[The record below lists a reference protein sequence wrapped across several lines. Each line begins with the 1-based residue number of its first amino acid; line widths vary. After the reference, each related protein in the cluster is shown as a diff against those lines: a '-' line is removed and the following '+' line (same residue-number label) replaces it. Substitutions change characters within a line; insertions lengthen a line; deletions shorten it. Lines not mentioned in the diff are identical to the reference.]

1 MCMTEPY
8 SNTIKTTSIQVNMSS
23 SDEMEG
29 LHDDIDEMDEL
40 IHHPWLQFPQGT
52 IARNRRDRLL
62 RKEMG
67 QQKAIDYDLLAEL
80 GQLERMTTII
90 GEDTPWSR
98 LFEMTFAPQYRLIT
112 VEFLSTFVFTPH
124 AADQAQAD
132 QQQPEVSFRLCGLAY
147 AMFLAEFGNALG
159 LYTEEELQMPIYTS
173 AIHTA
178 DDAVVSAWWPRIG
191 DEPFVRAA
199 RVTRIRDPLI
209 RYLHR
214 VIASSIT
221 GRGMSQEWCTSQ
233 DLFFLYCILS
243 RRSCNVARCLAE
255 YFSTYYHRQEGG

>member
-1 MCMTEPY
+1 
-8 SNTIKTTSIQVNMSS
+8 
-23 SDEMEG
+23 
-29 LHDDIDEMDEL
+29 
-40 IHHPWLQFPQGT
+40 
-52 IARNRRDRLL
+52 
-62 RKEMG
+62 MG
-67 QQKAIDYDLLAEL
+67 QQKAIDYDLLAKL
-80 GQLERMTTII
+80 GQLERMTAII

-112 VEFLSTFVFTPH
+112 VEFLSTFVFRPR
-124 AADQAQAD
+124 AADQPQAD
-132 QQQPEVSFRLCGLAY
+132 PDQPEVSFRLCGLAY
-147 AMFLAEFGNALG
+147 AMSLAEFGNALG
-159 LYTEEELQMPIYTS
+159 LYTEEELKMPIYTS

-191 DEPFVRAA
+191 DDPFVRAA

-233 DLFFLYCILS
+233 DIFYLYCILS
-243 RRSCNVARCLAE
+243 GRPCNVARCLAE
-255 YFSTYYHRQEGG
+255 YFSTYYHHQERGLIFGGMQAFAPVRLDKRTV

>member
-1 MCMTEPY
+1 
-8 SNTIKTTSIQVNMSS
+8 MSS

-29 LHDDIDEMDEL
+29 LHDDFEVDQIDELMV
-40 IHHPWLQFPQGT
+40 HPWLQFPQKT
-52 IARNRRDRLL
+52 VARSRRDRLL

-80 GQLERMTTII
+80 GQQERMTTII

-98 LFEMTFAPQYRLIT
+98 LFEMTFAPQYRPIT
-112 VEFLSTFVFTPH
+112 VEFLSTFVYRPCGP
-124 AADQAQAD
+124 DYQPQAGA
-132 QQQPEVSFRLCGLAY
+132 QPSEISFRLCGFAY
-147 AMFLAEFGNALG
+147 ELSLAEFGNALG
-159 LYTEEELQMPIYTS
+159 LYTEQELTMPIYTTV
-173 AIHTA
+173 IHTA
-178 DDAVVSAWWPRIG
+178 GDAVVSAWWPRIG

-221 GRGMSQEWCTSQ
+221 GRGMSQSGARLCTGSFRQ
-233 DLFFLYCILS
+233 TDRAGHAC
-243 RRSCNVARCLAE
+243 RAE
-255 YFSTYYHRQEGG
+255 VPRGGASIFPAEGGHLAAGAK

>member
-1 MCMTEPY
+1 
-8 SNTIKTTSIQVNMSS
+8 MSS
-23 SDEMEG
+23 SNEMER

-67 QQKAIDYDLLAEL
+67 QQKTIDYDLLAEL

-112 VEFLSTFVFTPH
+112 MEFLSTFVFTPR

-147 AMFLAEFGNALG
+147 TMYLAEFGNALG

-191 DEPFVRAA
+191 DEPFAELPGYGACRYAGLCTGSFRQTDRAGHA
-199 RVTRIRDPLI
+199 CRAEVPRGG
-209 RYLHR
+209 
-214 VIASSIT
+214 ASI
-221 GRGMSQEWCTSQ
+221 
-233 DLFFLYCILS
+233 FP
-243 RRSCNVARCLAE
+243 A
-255 YFSTYYHRQEGG
+255 EGGHLGARPK

>member
-1 MCMTEPY
+1 
-8 SNTIKTTSIQVNMSS
+8 MSS

-29 LHDDIDEMDEL
+29 LYDDIDDMDEL

-52 IARNRRDRLL
+52 IACNRRDRLL
-62 RKEMG
+62 RKEIG
-67 QQKAIDYDLLAEL
+67 QQKAIDYDLLADI

-90 GEDTPWSR
+90 GEDTPWSP
-98 LFEMTFAPQYRLIT
+98 LFEMTFAPQYRPIT
-112 VEFLSTFVFTPH
+112 VEFLSTFVLTPR

-132 QQQPEVSFRLCGLAY
+132 QQQPEVSFRLCGDAY
-147 AMFLAEFGNALG
+147 AMSLAEFGHALG
-159 LYTEEELQMPIYTS
+159 LYTQEELQMPIYTS

-191 DEPFVRAA
+191 DKPFVRAA

-209 RYLHR
+209 RYLHW

-221 GRGMSQEWCTSQ
+221 GRGMSQKWCTSQ
-233 DLFFLYCILS
+233 DLFFYT
-243 RRSCNVARCLAE
+243 V
-255 YFSTYYHRQEGG
+255 Y